1 MSSPPELV
9 GNPLEPDALLA
20 LLNERLPLPQRYWIA
35 FSGGLD
41 STVLLN
47 LLGPRRESLRAP
59 LSAIHIDHGLQSVS
73 AAWAAHCAQECERL
87 KIPLQTLRVDAVA
100 PRGESPEAAA
110 RQARYTAVAEA
121 IGPDAMLLT
130 AHHQDDQAE
139 TLLLALLRGAGVEG
153 LAAMP
158 LVRAWNR
165 GWHARPLLGIG
176 RADIR
181 RWAIGRGLRWIE
193 DPSNVSL
200 TPDRNYLRHQVM
212 PALSARWPAAAAS
225 LAQSAA
231 HCATAAVLLTEEAEL
246 MLESVQAGH
255 SQRLRVDRLRELT
268 EAQACN
274 VVRLWLRRQQL
285 PPLPRRRLVEALH
298 QINHARSDADLRIAW
313 NGMEL
318 RRFREELWL
327 LQGPPGVAPQAPLD
341 WDGEERW
348 LGPGLGRVRRRLG
361 PGGIDLQSWTE
372 GNVQIAYRHTGM
384 RCRPAG
390 RAGRRSFKKLAQ
402 ECDIPPWLRAITPIV
417 LIGDRPAAIAN
428 CCVCEPF
435 AAPVGEDGWIVSWQP
450 D

>member
-1 MSSPPELV
+1 MSSPPEQV

-20 LLNERLPLPQRYWIA
+20 LLNERLPLPQHYWIA

-47 LLGPRRESLRAP
+47 LLGPLQDSLRAP
-59 LSAIHIDHGLQSVS
+59 LSSIHIDHGLQSGA
-73 AAWAAHCAQECERL
+73 AAWAAHCAQECGRL
-87 KIPLQTLRVDAVA
+87 KIPLQTLRVDAKA
-100 PRGESPEAAA
+100 ARGESPEAAA
-110 RQARYTAVAEA
+110 RRARYAAIAGA
-121 IGPDAMLLT
+121 IGPAAMLMT

-158 LVRAWNR
+158 LVRAWNG
-165 GWHARPLLGIG
+165 GWHASDRLGIG
-176 RADIR
+176 RGENH
-181 RWAIGRGLRWIE
+181 RWAGDRGLSWIE

-212 PALSARWPAAAAS
+212 PRLSARWPGTAAS

-231 HCATAAVLLTEEAEL
+231 HCAAAAALLATDTERIL
-246 MLESVQAGH
+246 DSLQCGH
-255 SQRLRVDRLRELT
+255 PQRLRIDRLSELSD
-268 EAQACN
+268 AQACN

-285 PPLPRRRLVEALH
+285 PPLPRRRLIEALH

-313 NGMEL
+313 KGMEL
-318 RRFREELWL
+318 RRFRNELWL
-327 LQGPPGVAPQAPLD
+327 LRGPPGTAPQVPLD
-341 WDGEERW
+341 WDGEDRR
-348 LGPGLGRVRRRLG
+348 LGPGLGRLQRRLG
-361 PGGIDLQSWTE
+361 PGGIDLRRWAE
-372 GNVQIAYRHTGM
+372 GHVQIAYRHTGL

-402 ECDIPPWLRAITPIV
+402 ECAIPPWLRAITPVV
-417 LIGDRPAAIAN
+417 LIGERPAAIAN

-435 AAPVGEDGWIVSWQP
+435 AAPVGEDGWIVSWEP
-450 D
+450 E

>member
-1 MSSPPELV
+1 MSSPPEHV

-47 LLGPRRESLRAP
+47 LLGPLRDSLRAP
-59 LSAIHIDHGLQSVS
+59 LSAIHIDHGLQSGS
-73 AAWAAHCAQECERL
+73 AAWAAHCAQACGRL
-87 KIPLQTLRVDAVA
+87 EIPLQTLRVDAMA
-100 PRGESPEAAA
+100 ARGESPEAAA
-110 RQARYTAVAEA
+110 RQARYAAIAEA

-158 LVRAWNR
+158 SVRAWNG

-176 RADIR
+176 RAQIR

-212 PALSARWPAAAAS
+212 PALLARWPAAAAS

-231 HCATAAVLLTEEAEL
+231 HCAAAAALLTEEADR
-246 MLESVQAGH
+246 MLDSLQTGH
-255 SQRLRVDRLRELT
+255 PQRLRIDRLRELT
-268 EAQACN
+268 GAQACN
-274 VVRLWLRRQQL
+274 VFRLWLRRQQL
-285 PPLPRRRLVEALH
+285 PPLPRRRLIEALH
-298 QINHARSDADLRIAW
+298 QIDHARPDADLRIAW

-318 RRFREELWL
+318 RRFRDELWL
-327 LQGPPGVAPQAPLD
+327 LREPPGVAPQAPLH

-348 LGPGLGRVRRRLG
+348 LGPGLGWVRRRLG
-361 PGGIDLQSWTE
+361 PGGIDRRFWSD
-372 GNVQIAYRHTGM
+372 GNVQIAYRHAGL

-417 LIGDRPAAIAN
+417 LIGERPAAIAS